1 MTHCPSDAV
10 GRNLYLVFFVFCLS
24 DCTVMESAFLTAL
37 QLLFL
42 FLFFFVPSC
51 VLRYK
56 CTSHFVLDCHSE
68 GTRKEI
74 IPTVLKKKK
83 KRNIVWRHWTCPSP
97 PQSPLPLPPYPP
109 THLTAMALLRNRF
122 FLYINIYINIYTYG
136 YFGMIMQ

>member
-83 KRNIVWRHWTCPSP
+83 KEISYDVTEPAPPPPSP
-97 PQSPLPLPPYPP
+97 LSPYPP
-109 THLTAMALLRNRF
+109 TPPPT
-122 FLYINIYINIYTYG
+122 
-136 YFGMIMQ
+136 